1 MTPVDNLWIT
11 LWITGLK
18 LWITLWITC
27 GKLRGG
33 RPLWITRPL
42 STGYPQAGASY
53 PQQLSTARFSSWM
66 AFSPAYPHFHR
77 PYYYDYGSFKSF
89 KKRVVIAVKGGV
101 GQ

>member
-53 PQQLSTARFSSWM
+53 PQQ
-66 AFSPAYPHFHR
+66 
-77 PYYYDYGSFKSF
+77 
-89 KKRVVIAVKGGV
+89 
-101 GQ
+101 

>member
-42 STGYPQAGASY
+42 STGYPQAGAGY
-53 PQQLSTARFSSWM
+53 PQQLSTARFSSWR
-66 AFSPAYPHFHR
+66 AFPPAYPHFYR
-77 PYYYDYGSFKSF
+77 PYYYYDGSFKNF

-101 GQ
+101 RQ

>member
-1 MTPVDNLWIT
+1 
-11 LWITGLK
+11 
-18 LWITLWITC
+18 
-27 GKLRGG
+27 
-33 RPLWITRPL
+33 L

-53 PQQLSTARFSSWM
+53 PQQLSTARFSSWR